1 MESDGTQKYYD
12 LSGILCQLVDAP
24 CVFAIDELEASLH
37 PDLYRHFLLSFIKNS
52 TASQLILATHN
63 REILGDKDI
72 MRNDIIWFTEKD
84 KNGATELYSLAD
96 FGTDVIRKGSNAL
109 IAYKIGKFGAR
120 PNITEHFIPQSK

>member
-1 MESDGTQKYYD
+1 
-12 LSGILCQLVDAP
+12 
-24 CVFAIDELEASLH
+24 
-37 PDLYRHFLLSFIKNS
+37 
-52 TASQLILATHN
+52 
-63 REILGDKDI
+63 

-120 PNITEHFIPQSK
+120 PNITEHFIPKSK